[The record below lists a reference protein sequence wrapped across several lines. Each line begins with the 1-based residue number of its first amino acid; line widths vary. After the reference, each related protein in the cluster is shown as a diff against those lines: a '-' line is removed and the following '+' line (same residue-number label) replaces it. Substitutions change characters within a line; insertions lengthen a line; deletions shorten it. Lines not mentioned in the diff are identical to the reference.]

1 MDLQMKM
8 KKLLSGVLVLLIVI
22 TALSGCSKT
31 DKVSDAEKRPVIK
44 IGTDGY
50 PPYNYLDED
59 GVPTGIDVDLA
70 AEAFGRMG
78 YDVEVVSIDWER
90 KKELVENGTIDCIWD
105 CFTMAGRLD
114 DYKWAGPYMISNQVV
129 AVNESSD
136 IYKLSDLAGK
146 KVAIQSTTKPESILL
161 NREDERIP
169 KLGKLICLEQRELIY
184 TFLGK
189 GYADAIA
196 AHETSILQYMKD
208 YNVKFRILEEPL
220 MTVGIGIAFANNDT
234 RGLQDELDQVLDEMR
249 EDGTSEKIIGKYL
262 DDPEKYL
269 EVDGLEKDK

>member
-8 KKLLSGVLVLLIVI
+8 KKLLSGVLALLILI
-22 TALSGCSKT
+22 TALSGCGKT
-31 DKVSDAEKRPVIK
+31 GKVSDADKRPVIK

-70 AEAFGRMG
+70 TEAFGRMG

-114 DYKWAGPYMISNQVV
+114 DYQWAGPYMISNQVV

-196 AHETSILQYMKD
+196 AHETSILQYMND

>member
-8 KKLLSGVLVLLIVI
+8 KKLLSGVLALLILI
-22 TALSGCSKT
+22 TALSGYGKT
-31 DKVSDAEKRPVIK
+31 GKVSDADKRPVIK

-70 AEAFGRMG
+70 TEAFGRMG

-114 DYKWAGPYMISNQVV
+114 DYQWAGPYMISNQVV
-129 AVNESSD
+129 AVNENSD

-189 GYADAIA
+189 GYADAVA

-234 RGLQDELDQVLDEMR
+234 RGLQDELDQVLDKMR

>member
-8 KKLLSGVLVLLIVI
+8 KKLLSGVLALLILI
-22 TALSGCSKT
+22 TALSGCGKT
-31 DKVSDAEKRPVIK
+31 GKVSDADKRPVIK

-59 GVPTGIDVDLA
+59 GIPTGIDVDLA
-70 AEAFGRMG
+70 TEAFGRMG
-78 YDVEVVSIDWER
+78 YDVEVVSIDWGR

-114 DYKWAGPYMISNQVV
+114 DYQWAGPYMISNQVV
-129 AVNESSD
+129 AVNENSD

-189 GYADAIA
+189 GYADAVA

-234 RGLQDELDQVLDEMR
+234 RGLQDELDQVLDKMR

>member
-8 KKLLSGVLVLLIVI
+8 KKLLSGVLALLILI
-22 TALSGCSKT
+22 TALIGCGKT
-31 DKVSDAEKRPVIK
+31 GKVSDADKRPVIK

-114 DYKWAGPYMISNQVV
+114 DYQWAGPYMISNQVV
-129 AVNESSD
+129 AVNENSD

-189 GYADAIA
+189 GYADAVA

-234 RGLQDELDQVLDEMR
+234 RGLQDELDQVLDKMR

-262 DDPEKYL
+262 DAPEKYL

>member
-22 TALSGCSKT
+22 TALSGCGKT

-114 DYKWAGPYMISNQVV
+114 DYQWAGPYMISNQVV

-189 GYADAIA
+189 GYADAIT

>member
-8 KKLLSGVLVLLIVI
+8 KKLLSGVLALLILI
-22 TALSGCSKT
+22 TALSGCGKT

-70 AEAFGRMG
+70 TEAFGRMG

-129 AVNESSD
+129 AVNENSD